1 MRKAFSA
8 LGLLNEAENRY
19 GIMLPKGLYASRMAT
34 IEMNAR
40 TGFIN
45 SQKKINATNPNKK

>member
-1 MRKAFSA
+1 MRSAFSA

-19 GIMLPKGLYASRMAT
+19 GIKLPKGLYASRMAT